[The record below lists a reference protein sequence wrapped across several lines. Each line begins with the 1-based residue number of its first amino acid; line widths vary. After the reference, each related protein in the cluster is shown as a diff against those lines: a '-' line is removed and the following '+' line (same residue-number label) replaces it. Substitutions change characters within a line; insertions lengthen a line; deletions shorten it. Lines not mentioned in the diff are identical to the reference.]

1 MFPTLQQQKDP
12 LSISR
17 EHNILKGPV
26 SVSKSSVK
34 EGVFFGCFLCLG
46 GKEKSIFITAL
57 EYSLVSSPYRMPGY
71 ATYLPLSRK
80 NTHKTNKH

>member
-57 EYSLVSSPYRMPGY
+57 EYSLVSIGCLDMQPIFHL
-71 ATYLPLSRK
+71 AE
-80 NTHKTNKH
+80 KTPTKPISTN